1 MSHLWQRFL
10 MASALVFGL
19 LLGVAATVFGYSNNS
34 AVDIRWAIFQIDG
47 VPLWTVT
54 IVPLA
59 VVLVA
64 GTIYHWFNSLHHF
77 SEHMRHRRRVHELEA
92 EVATLREHLDHVLE
106 MPDQSTSRL
115 PAKHITAEPA
125 ADEPAL
131 APQAALPEPAISNG
145 DSRTRRTGAR
155 KRVTLTTA
163 SEPEPAV
170 TTEPAATEDS
180 KGASELDEAAKTS
193 EPGPDAAEAAAAQDA
208 PATAPKPAAEA

>member
-10 MASALVFGL
+10 LASALVFGL

-34 AVDIRWAIFQIDG
+34 SVDVRWAIFHVDR

-54 IVPLA
+54 IIPLA

-77 SEHMRHRRRVHELEA
+77 TEHMRHRRRVHELEA

-106 MPDQSTSRL
+106 MPDQSSSRL
-115 PAKHITAEPA
+115 PARHITAEVAPA
-125 ADEPAL
+125 EAVA
-131 APQAALPEPAISNG
+131 APTAALPEPAAANG
-145 DSRTRRTGAR
+145 ESRAHRRAAAR

-170 TTEPAATEDS
+170 TTEPAAPA
-180 KGASELDEAAKTS
+180 KASEPEV
-193 EPGPDAAEAAAAQDA
+193 
-208 PATAPKPAAEA
+208 

>member
-34 AVDIRWAIFQIDG
+34 AVDIRWAVFHIDG

-125 ADEPAL
+125 PSEPAP
-131 APQAALPEPAISNG
+131 APQAALPEAAASNG
-145 DSRTRRTGAR
+145 DTRTHRRTGAR

-170 TTEPAATEDS
+170 TTEPAAKSQTSATTETV
-180 KGASELDEAAKTS
+180 AAAKTPDP
-193 EPGPDAAEAAAAQDA
+193 EPAATAAAEDA
-208 PATAPKPAAEA
+208 PAAEAKPAAGA

>member
-10 MASALVFGL
+10 MATALVFGL

-34 AVDIRWAIFQIDG
+34 AVDIRWAIFHIDG

-77 SEHMRHRRRVHELEA
+77 TEHMRHRKRVHELEA

-125 ADEPAL
+125 AAEPAL
-131 APQAALPEPAISNG
+131 ATQAALPEPATSNG
-145 DSRTRRTGAR
+145 DSRTHRRTGAR

-163 SEPEPAV
+163 SEPETAV
-170 TTEPAATEDS
+170 TTEPSATKEANAAFEPAEAAT
-180 KGASELDEAAKTS
+180 TP
-193 EPGPDAAEAAAAQDA
+193 EPGPAAAAVAENASAADA
-208 PATAPKPAAEA
+208 KPAAEA

>member
-10 MASALVFGL
+10 LASALVFGL

-34 AVDIRWAIFQIDG
+34 AVDVRWAIFHIDG

-54 IVPLA
+54 IFPLA

-77 SEHMRHRRRVHELEA
+77 TEHMRHRRRVHELEA

-115 PAKHITAEPA
+115 PAKHITAEVAPA
-125 ADEPAL
+125 EPVAT
-131 APQAALPEPAISNG
+131 ATPALPEASASNG
-145 DSRTRRTGAR
+145 NAKPHRRTGSR
-155 KRVTLTTA
+155 KRVTITTA
-163 SEPEPAV
+163 SEPEAAV
-170 TTEPAATEDS
+170 TTEPS
-180 KGASELDEAAKTS
+180 EAAKT
-193 EPGPDAAEAAAAQDA
+193 PVPQPAAAAAVEEA
-208 PATAPKPAAEA
+208 PAAAQPAPGA

>member
-10 MASALVFGL
+10 LASALVFGL
-19 LLGVAATVFGYSNNS
+19 FIGVVATVFGYSNNS
-34 AVDIRWAIFQIDG
+34 AVDVRWSVFHLDG

-77 SEHMRHRRRVHELEA
+77 TEHMRHRRRVHELEA

-125 ADEPAL
+125 APEPVPA
-131 APQAALPEPAISNG
+131 AALPEAGASNG
-145 DSRTRRTGAR
+145 DSRAQRRSGPR

-163 SEPEPAV
+163 SEPETAV
-170 TTEPAATEDS
+170 TTEPGDV
-180 KGASELDEAAKTS
+180 AKPA
-193 EPGPDAAEAAAAQDA
+193 EPEAAAQ
-208 PATAPKPAAEA
+208 PAEEPEAVATPPAAEA

>member
-34 AVDIRWAIFQIDG
+34 AVDIRWAIFHADG

-64 GTIYHWFNSLHHF
+64 GTIYHWFNTFHHF
-77 SEHMRHRRRVHELEA
+77 TEHMRHRRRVHELEA
-92 EVATLREHLDHVLE
+92 EVGTLRERLDHVLE

-115 PAKHITAEPA
+115 PAKHITAEVTTTEP
-125 ADEPAL
+125 EPAV
-131 APQAALPEPAISNG
+131 QAALPEPAASNG
-145 DSRTRRTGAR
+145 DARSQRKTGAR

-163 SEPEPAV
+163 SEPETAV
-170 TTEPAATEDS
+170 
-180 KGASELDEAAKTS
+180 TS
-193 EPGPDAAEAAAAQDA
+193 EPVTEPDLTSEPEPVTADAEDAPAAAA
-208 PATAPKPAAEA
+208 KPAAEA

>member
-10 MASALVFGL
+10 LASALVFGL

-34 AVDIRWAIFQIDG
+34 AVDVRWAIFHVDR

-54 IVPLA
+54 IIPLA

-77 SEHMRHRRRVHELEA
+77 TEHMRHRRRVHELEA

-106 MPDQSTSRL
+106 MPDQSSSRL
-115 PAKHITAEPA
+115 PAKHITAEVVPA
-125 ADEPAL
+125 EAAVTP
-131 APQAALPEPAISNG
+131 AALPEPAPANG
-145 DSRTRRTGAR
+145 ESRAHRRAAAR

-163 SEPEPAV
+163 SEPETVAASEPVAPAEASEPVAPAAV
-170 TTEPAATEDS
+170 TE
-180 KGASELDEAAKTS
+180 EAP
-193 EPGPDAAEAAAAQDA
+193 EA
-208 PATAPKPAAEA
+208 PAQPAAEA